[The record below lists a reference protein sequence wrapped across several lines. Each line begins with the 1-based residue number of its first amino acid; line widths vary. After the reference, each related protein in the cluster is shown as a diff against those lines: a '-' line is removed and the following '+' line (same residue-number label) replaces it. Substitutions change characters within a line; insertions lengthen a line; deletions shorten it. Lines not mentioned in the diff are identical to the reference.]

1 MSLRGGHLL
10 FPTTPA
16 PHATLSRCFFGSE
29 EQRGLLIRVAIVSP
43 NSALRIGLREM
54 LADLPEISVIGES
67 VSLENIN
74 ETETEVVVLAS
85 VSVASL
91 LDGKKDYAILILT
104 DDIESVR
111 TLLNSNVRTW
121 GVLSADATED
131 ELVAAVRAVGEGLW
145 VGAPGLVEGLMRSHR
160 VGESS
165 SEESLIDPLTA
176 REKEVLQLM
185 AQGLANKQI
194 ALSLGISEHT
204 VKFHLSSLY
213 AKLGISSRTEA
224 VKRGIE
230 LGLISL

>member
-1 MSLRGGHLL
+1 M
-10 FPTTPA
+10 
-16 PHATLSRCFFGSE
+16 
-29 EQRGLLIRVAIVSP
+29 IRVTIVSP
-43 NSALRIGLREM
+43 NSALRIGLRE
-54 LADLPEISVIGES
+54 LLGRHSDIKVVGETVDFES
-67 VSLENIN
+67 VN

-85 VSVASL
+85 VSSACL
-91 LDGKKDYAILILT
+91 LERKSTFAILFLT
-104 DDIESVR
+104 DEIESIRGV
-111 TLLNSNVRTW
+111 LNSNARAW
-121 GVLSADATED
+121 GVLSPDATED

-145 VGAPGLVEGLMRSHR
+145 VGAPGLVQSLIRLTGRR
-160 VGESS
+160 ESLG
-165 SEESLIDPLTA
+165 EESLIEPLTA
-176 REKEVLQLM
+176 REKEVIQLM